1 MPSIKKILFP
11 VDFSQRS
18 IGAARYVESFAA
30 WFHSEIMLLY
40 VIDADE
46 TATRDSIAQRWLL
59 SRQEQLESFLVDEFK
74 SFTPHRV
81 CRIGDP
87 AKEIVK
93 LVRSWAPDLVMMP
106 TQGLGLFRPSLLG
119 SVTAKVLHDVECPV
133 WTAVHA
139 EQTPPLEKI
148 TLSKVLCAVDLGTRS
163 AHVVEWAA
171 SLANQREVDLGI
183 VHATPILEP
192 SPGQTPDRDLTDSLV
207 ADAKARLARLQ
218 ATVGT
223 SATIFVNAGQP
234 HKVVECAAREF
245 GADLLIIGRHSG
257 DGLDGYLR
265 QNAYRVILGSRCP
278 VISI

>member
-30 WFHSEIMLLY
+30 WFDSEIMLLY

-46 TATRDSIAQRWLL
+46 TATRDSIAQRWLA
-59 SRQEQLESFLVDEFK
+59 SREEQLETFLADEFK
-74 SFTPHRV
+74 SFSPRRV

-87 AKEIVK
+87 TEEIVK
-93 LVRSWAPDLVMMP
+93 IVRSWAPDLLMMP
-106 TQGLGLFRPSLLG
+106 THGLGFFRPSLLG
-119 SVTAKVLHDVECPV
+119 SVTAKVLHDVDCPV

-139 EQTPPLEKI
+139 EQTPPLQKI

-163 AHVVEWAA
+163 AHVLEWAA

-192 SPGQTPDRDLTDSLV
+192 SPGRTPDRDLTDSL
-207 ADAKARLARLQ
+207 AANAKARLARLQ
-218 ATVGT
+218 ATAGT
-223 SATIFVNAGQP
+223 RATVFVNAGQP

-245 GADLLIIGRHSG
+245 GADLLVIGRHSG
-257 DGLDGYLR
+257 DGHDGYLR
-265 QNAYRVILGSRCP
+265 HNAYRIIRESRCP